1 MREERREI
9 TAKRKKKGMKNRILK
24 VVKIGGKLIENEE
37 KFEDFFRDFA
47 ALEGPKILV
56 HGGGNFATEMALKLG
71 YQTKMIDGR
80 RITDANSLKVI
91 VMTYGGL
98 INKSIVA
105 KLQGLQ
111 SNAVGLCGADGR
123 SIISKRRPVKEVD
136 FGFVGDIEEVN
147 TGFINSLL
155 EQNIV
160 PVFSAISCTAEGELL
175 NTNGDS
181 VAAELAKSMGTLYE
195 TQLYFCFEKKGV
207 LADASNDNSV
217 IEHLD
222 RQKYEELLEK
232 KVISDGML
240 PKLHNCFRAL
250 ENGVSK
256 IFLGDYS
263 LLQQNSL
270 HTKIMK

>member
-1 MREERREI
+1 
-9 TAKRKKKGMKNRILK
+9 MKNRILK
-24 VVKIGGKLIENEE
+24 IVKIGGKLIESEE
-37 KFEDFFRDFA
+37 KFENFLKDFS

-56 HGGGNFATEMALKLG
+56 HGGGNFATEMARKLG
-71 YQTKMIDGR
+71 YETKMIDGR
-80 RITDANSLKVI
+80 RITDADSLKVI

-105 KLQGLQ
+105 KLLALK
-111 SNAVGLCGADGR
+111 SNAIGLCGADGR

-136 FGFVGDIEEVN
+136 FGFVGDIEQVN
-147 TGFINSLL
+147 SGFINSLL

-160 PVFSAISCTAEGELL
+160 PVFSAISCTREGELL

-181 VAAELAKSMGTLYE
+181 VAAELAKAMSTLYE
-195 TQLYFCFEKKGV
+195 TELYFCFEKQGV
-207 LADASNDNSV
+207 LANAADDNSV
-217 IEHLD
+217 IEKLD
-222 RQKYEELLEK
+222 TPKYTELLEK

-240 PKLHNCFRAL
+240 PKLHNCFEAL

-256 IFLGDYS
+256 IFLGDFT

-270 HTKIMK
+270 HTKISK